1 MPRAASLVR
10 RVRFAGFERDERAG
24 ELRRDGELI
33 HLTPQ
38 VWRVLSLL
46 VSRAG
51 ELVLREELREAL
63 WQTGTLVDFEIGL
76 NHCMNRLRAELGDS
90 PEAPRFILTVPRRGY
105 FGSSRKL
112 MWSESPSGWALAVL
126 PFQNLDREGGSES
139 LSDALTGAVIT
150 ELARAFNPRVLSRQS
165 VLHLKGSDRSL
176 REICSEL
183 GVEAVVEGATS
194 FCGDA
199 VHVMVGLVQ
208 VEPEGHLWAGR
219 FEGRRCDPLDL
230 ERRVAE
236 GTAAGIRAALGLPES
251 DGPA

>member
-1 MPRAASLVR
+1 MPRPASLVR
-10 RVRFAGFERDERAG
+10 RVRFAGFELDERAG

-105 FGSSRKL
+105 RFIAKVDVVGV
-112 MWSESPSGWALAVL
+112 PSGWALAVL